1 MALTELIGTD
11 LGTQTIRIEQ
21 GPVRAFASAVKDDPD
36 RYTGDQANTPP
47 TWPFVMSYWGSS
59 GTGGAA
65 GLPMDKLR
73 GPGRMILHGEQEF
86 EYSRSPL
93 VGETL
98 IGTGSIS
105 DVYER
110 ETGSA
115 VMEFYVREMNW
126 RDESGTPV
134 VTERFTLI
142 VRRKKE
148 TA

>member
-1 MALTELIGTD
+1 
-11 LGTQTIRIEQ
+11 
-21 GPVRAFASAVKDDPD
+21 
-36 RYTGDQANTPP
+36 
-47 TWPFVMSYWGSS
+47 
-59 GTGGAA
+59 
-65 GLPMDKLR
+65 MDKLR

-93 VGETL
+93 VGEMLT
-98 IGTGSIS
+98 GTGSIS

-126 RDESGTPV
+126 RDESGSPV